1 LPPRNGIASLKRTS
15 PAPRTASCAQRELKL
30 KQPAALNAGQ
40 KGLRVLIGGR
50 LGRHPRLAQ
59 EVAHLVS
66 EKEAARLLER
76 CIRLY
81 QQQGSGEERF
91 AAMLQRLGIDNVI
104 ETLRSGS

>member
-1 LPPRNGIASLKRTS
+1 M
-15 PAPRTASCAQRELKL
+15 
-30 KQPAALNAGQ
+30 
-40 KGLRVLIGGR
+40 IGGR

-66 EKEAARLLER
+66 ERKAALLPER

-104 ETLRSGS
+104 ETLTSES